1 MVKNERVIKF
11 PLPDWNEPFIFNDEL
26 EACCFCYQYDFDEN
40 GFGPYGFNTEN
51 GRKIINKVFDG
62 DLYYLNKLDM
72 EKVKNK
78 QHLKKKGVYVYSRY
92 RPAVDLYCIFENYK
106 KNLLKNEIK
115 KRKSLPLSPEPIKPA
130 IIKLM
135 EGEHVY
141 SEDINEILNMGYGVF
156 IINHY
161 MPEAGDT
168 FIFFDDDLC
177 LLFESCAIKLNVS
190 CLVVD
195 SINKLNPW

>member
-11 PLPDWNEPFIFNDEL
+11 PLPDWNEPFISNDEL

-78 QHLKKKGVYVYSRY
+78 QHLKK
-92 RPAVDLYCIFENYK
+92 
-106 KNLLKNEIK
+106 
-115 KRKSLPLSPEPIKPA
+115 
-130 IIKLM
+130 
-135 EGEHVY
+135 
-141 SEDINEILNMGYGVF
+141 
-156 IINHY
+156 
-161 MPEAGDT
+161 
-168 FIFFDDDLC
+168 
-177 LLFESCAIKLNVS
+177 
-190 CLVVD
+190 
-195 SINKLNPW
+195 

>member
-1 MVKNERVIKF
+1 
-11 PLPDWNEPFIFNDEL
+11 
-26 EACCFCYQYDFDEN
+26 
-40 GFGPYGFNTEN
+40 
-51 GRKIINKVFDG
+51 
-62 DLYYLNKLDM
+62 
-72 EKVKNK
+72 
-78 QHLKKKGVYVYSRY
+78 
-92 RPAVDLYCIFENYK
+92 
-106 KNLLKNEIK
+106 
-115 KRKSLPLSPEPIKPA
+115 
-130 IIKLM
+130 M

-190 CLVVD
+190 CLVID